1 MQLITQLTELSMFPK
16 LLIAILILTF
26 YASISAEELR
36 VGIEKNS
43 KTNLPVV
50 MSAFE
55 PMAGVIRSNAA
66 MKDLKL
72 SIDAVDGLVSSYASQ
87 SPALILAHTHAANA
101 IRASGEY
108 TSIATFEMTTHER
121 LTLLSSKA
129 SGIDTPKELSGKRV
143 IVGKQG
149 GYVSAATK
157 LWLSKESVDVSTV
170 QFKYVRYADLKLS
183 MMQGGQADAAITSD
197 KDTITAWKA
206 TGGLVTPIGAYPS
219 KQLLVHSS
227 VNADT
232 KAKLKKLFD
241 AASIGPAAKSAL
253 ITAGLRPA
261 GVTVIS
267 AN

>member
-1 MQLITQLTELSMFPK
+1 MLYKTLYVT
-16 LLIAILILTF
+16 LLIVFSTAT
-26 YASISAEELR
+26 SAEELH

-50 MSAFE
+50 INAFE
-55 PMAGVIRSNAA
+55 PMASAIRSSGA
-66 MKDLKL
+66 MKDLRL
-72 SIDAVDGLVSSYASQ
+72 SIDAVDGLVASYTSQ
-87 SPALILAHTHAANA
+87 PPALILVHTYAANA

-108 TSIATFEMTTHER
+108 INIATFEMTTHDH

-157 LWLSKESVDVSTV
+157 LWLSKENVDVSTV

-183 MMQGGQADAAITSD
+183 MMQGGQAEAAIAID
-197 KDTITAWKA
+197 KGTISAWKA
-206 TGGLVTPIGAYPS
+206 TGGLTTEIGAYPT

-227 VNADT
+227 VNAET
-232 KAKLKKLFD
+232 KAKLKKLFEVNGMN
-241 AASIGPAAKSAL
+241 ATTKSAL
-253 ITAGLRPA
+253 TTAGLRHS
-261 GVTVIS
+261 GV
-267 AN
+267 

>member
-1 MQLITQLTELSMFPK
+1 MRIYTTLCSAIVLA
-16 LLIAILILTF
+16 IAST
-26 YASISAEELR
+26 AISAEELR

-55 PMAGVIRSNAA
+55 PIAIAIRGSGA
-66 MKDLKL
+66 MKDLRL

-108 TSIATFEMTTHER
+108 TSIASFDMTTNER
-121 LTLLSSKA
+121 LTLLSNKT
-129 SGIDTPKELSGKRV
+129 SGIDTPKELTGKRV

-157 LWLSKESVDVSTV
+157 LWLSKEGVDASTV

-183 MMQGGQADAAITSD
+183 MMQSNQADAAIAID
-197 KDTITAWKA
+197 KDTINAWK
-206 TGGLVTPIGAYPS
+206 TSGGLATPIGAYPT

-227 VNADT
+227 VSADA

-241 AASIGPAAKSAL
+241 AGTINAGTKSAL
-253 ITAGLRPA
+253 TTAGLRPT
-261 GVTVIS
+261 GVNIAS

>member
-1 MQLITQLTELSMFPK
+1 MFSRAF
-16 LLIAILILTF
+16 IALFI
-26 YASISAEELR
+26 YAFFVQANAEELR
-36 VGIEKNS
+36 IGIEKNS
-43 KTNLPVV
+43 KTNLPIV

-55 PMAGVIRSNAA
+55 PMAGVIRTNSAL
-66 MKDLKL
+66 KDLKL

-108 TSIATFEMTTHER
+108 TSIASFDMTTHER
-121 LTLLSSKA
+121 LTLLSGKA

-149 GYVSAATK
+149 GYISAATK
-157 LWLSKESVDVSTV
+157 LWLSKEGVDVSTV
-170 QFKYVRYADLKLS
+170 QFKHVRYADLKLS
-183 MMQGGQADAAITSD
+183 MMQAGQADATITSD

-206 TGGLVTPIGAYPS
+206 AGGLATPIGTYPS

-227 VNADT
+227 VNAET

-241 AASIGPAAKSAL
+241 TASIGPAAKSAL
-253 ITAGLRPA
+253 ITAGLRSA
-261 GVTVIS
+261 DVKIAS

>member
-1 MQLITQLTELSMFPK
+1 MLYYKAIAAAVLIGLS
-16 LLIAILILTF
+16 TF
-26 YASISAEELR
+26 ASAEEFR

-55 PMAGVIRSNAA
+55 PMANAIRSSGAI
-66 MKDLKL
+66 KDLRL

-108 TSIATFEMTTHER
+108 TSIATFDMTTSER
-121 LTLLSSKA
+121 LTLLSGKA
-129 SGIDTPKELSGKRV
+129 SGIDTPKELTGKRV

-157 LWLSKESVDVSTV
+157 LWLSKEGVDVSTV

-183 MMQGGQADAAITSD
+183 MMQAGQADAAIAVD
-197 KDTITAWKA
+197 KDTIAAWRSS
-206 TGGLVTPIGAYPS
+206 GGLATQIGAYPT

-227 VNADT
+227 VNAET
-232 KAKLKKLFD
+232 KAKLKKLFE
-241 AASIGPAAKSAL
+241 AGGMTAGTKSAL
-253 ITAGLRPA
+253 TTAGLRPT
-261 GVTVIS
+261 GVSVAS
-267 AN
+267 AE